1 MAVLY
6 VGHMFVGGVC
16 WTLCLLV
23 VCILDICPLVVY
35 GGHAVGNVRVPDRGK
50 DGRGSELLGRRGV
63 GVGCLNLVL
72 LFCNLRAKGKA
83 VYAWASRG
91 ENA

>member
-23 VCILDICPLVVY
+23 VCMLDICPLVVY
-35 GGHAVGNVRVPDRGK
+35 GGHAVGNVRVPEREERTEEGV
-50 DGRGSELLGRRGV
+50 SCLGAEEWVWG
-63 GVGCLNLVL
+63 
-72 LFCNLRAKGKA
+72 A
-83 VYAWASRG
+83 
-91 ENA
+91 